1 MNSDFEP
8 PVRSLSILAT
18 VGGLVTAVV
27 AIASLECLSSY
38 LPKPALSHSQAI
50 AASTLLTPEPE
61 SPAMI
66 KAEKENEKKI
76 DSKAAACRFD
86 QSLTPNASV
95 SFQMK
100 TFKSL
105 AMGQVRSYGLIL
117 PPGYNT
123 HPELHYPVIFLL
135 HGGHG
140 DAGGWQACG
149 AVTAVLDK
157 LYKSGKLPPAIVIT
171 PDGNDKRGTSSLW
184 DPQYFDGPNGQMA
197 TLIGS
202 ELVQEVKSRYR
213 VLDDPGFWAM
223 GGMSSGGWG
232 AFNVG
237 LRYLDRFHIL
247 FSQSG
252 YFTDATGPAN
262 SPINLVQKLSVQ
274 ERSAL
279 RVYLDAG
286 TGDEKFLDSTDQFHQ
301 TLMHSGITHEFYVFP
316 GGHGMGRES
325 GWHYWHKHL
334 ADALSYVGTQWKSDS
349 SSSSFLH
356 TNSP

>member
-1 MNSDFEP
+1 M
-8 PVRSLSILAT
+8 
-18 VGGLVTAVV
+18 TALC
-27 AIASLECLSSY
+27 AIAGLEFLSSY
-38 LPKPALSHSQAI
+38 LSKPVSQDSQAI
-50 AASTLLTPEPE
+50 ATSIRLTT
-61 SPAMI
+61 SPSLADL
-66 KAEKENEKKI
+66 KAEKDLDLKVER
-76 DSKAAACRFD
+76 KAAACQFD

-95 SFQMK
+95 RFETK
-100 TFKSL
+100 TFKSI
-105 AMGQVRSYGLIL
+105 AMNQVRSYGLIL
-117 PPGYNT
+117 PPGYNM
-123 HPELHYPVIFLL
+123 HPQLHYPVIFLL

-171 PDGNDKRGTSSLW
+171 PDGNDKRGSSSLW
-184 DPQYFDGPNGQMA
+184 DPQYFNGPNGQVA

-213 VLDDPGFWAM
+213 VFDDPQFWAM

-232 AFNVG
+232 AFNLG
-237 LRYLDRFHIL
+237 LRYLDHFHIL

-286 TGDEKFLDSTDQFHQ
+286 TGDEKFLNSTDQFHQ
-301 TLMHSGITHEFYVFP
+301 TLMHLSITHGFYVFP
-316 GGHGMGRES
+316 GGHGITGTES

-334 ADALSYVGTQWKSDS
+334 TDSLSYVGTQWKS
-349 SSSSFLH
+349 
-356 TNSP
+356 SPLSNLDTTP